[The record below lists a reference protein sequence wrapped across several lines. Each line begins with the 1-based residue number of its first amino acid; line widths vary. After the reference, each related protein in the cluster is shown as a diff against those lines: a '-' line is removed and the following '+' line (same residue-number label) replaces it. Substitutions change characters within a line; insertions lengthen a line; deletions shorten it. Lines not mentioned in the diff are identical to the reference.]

1 MGNILLR
8 ALLLTVA
15 VGSVMSDGHT
25 TERKAGRGQYDR
37 FWDASEFEE
46 PAPYGG
52 ASPARSAAASGPDL
66 LVNPN
71 LLVHTEDDVFR
82 LLNEG
87 QLLNADLARG
97 ASADVR
103 LLFVQM
109 QDMERD
115 RLQNEQ
121 RRAPTPTYVAD
132 TRGYVIRNHGD
143 IDRIVQEGNILDV
156 DADSINDDYL
166 RQSVLDAQAAHRA
179 SLRDAR
185 SKVAGRYERD
195 GVDVVRKTTVRELKG
210 THQRLVENAAAG
222 GGAASS
228 VGAPTAADE
237 YRQVVQNSG
246 LSMAQRRAMFEK
258 KDK

>member
-1 MGNILLR
+1 MEMDVCMNSILLR
-8 ALLLTVA
+8 ALLLTA
-15 VGSVMSDGHT
+15 TMGCIMPDGHT
-25 TERKAGRGQYDR
+25 MERAER
-37 FWDASEFEE
+37 
-46 PAPYGG
+46 
-52 ASPARSAAASGPDL
+52 RS
-66 LVNPN
+66 
-71 LLVHTEDDVFR
+71 LVHTEDDVFR
-82 LLNEG
+82 LLDEG
-87 QLLNADLARG
+87 QLLNANLAPG
-97 ASADVR
+97 ARAAVR
-103 LLFVQM
+103 ELFNQM
-109 QDMERD
+109 QAMERE

-121 RRAPTPTYVAD
+121 RRAPLPTYVAD
-132 TRGYVIRNHGD
+132 ARGYVIRNPGD